1 MPASASAASVVFDL
15 IICFDIV
22 VIPSVGVLRMTRFRW
37 PPHPALP
44 AGADRGRLRQ
54 EGSLVEIPR
63 PRRVGQ

>member
-1 MPASASAASVVFDL
+1 MPASASAASVAFV

-44 AGADRGRLRQ
+44 ASADRGRLRQ

-63 PRRVGQ
+63 PRRVGL